1 MSLVANFT
9 KFLIQITSLRYCMLK
24 HQMVFVYH
32 VLHSNIDK
40 NLVQCSDQNPITN
53 VPEVLNLHM
62 NEIYKKLTT
71 IKENK
76 LKFKK
81 VLKKIT
87 FSFSKVNFSL
97 LEKNPSKKVDFFIIF
112 VHMKVQNSRSCG
124 RNL

>member
-1 MSLVANFT
+1 
-9 KFLIQITSLRYCMLK
+9 MLK